1 MGRRRPGH
9 PRGRDWSGR
18 LLATHGRVRSDR
30 RVPAGEP
37 DRLAGERFV
46 RRRRPFQYA
55 LLFAGLGDQDRTI
68 EQLQQMAGVGAV
80 RMGFTLNSPEFAVL
94 NGDAPVKAL
103 RHQVGL
109 PE

>member
-1 MGRRRPGH
+1 
-9 PRGRDWSGR
+9 
-18 LLATHGRVRSDR
+18 
-30 RVPAGEP
+30 
-37 DRLAGERFV
+37 
-46 RRRRPFQYA
+46 
-55 LLFAGLGDQDRTI
+55 LLFAGLGDQDKAI